1 MTKAEIIDQIIEKKR
16 ELKSD
21 AEKKYSQVKKSRDAK
36 FLEIIEKY
44 FGGEFTIED
53 AYISQKG
60 SGSYEIMRPKPDSDY
75 DRGLIDLRLSDNWKT
90 GEYENLTT
98 SVYST
103 SDNSDWELERLIT
116 VGEVAKVVL
125 DFQDDIIAEFNKV
138 RDDFKKKYENAY
150 TKVSEIERDI
160 TSLINEK
167 NQTYLDIAERKLE
180 SNEGLVF
187 DKRKKGSIDIRW
199 DWTIRGITNIKILSK
214 TASGKSADIEIS
226 TYNETPRKFEKV
238 RMHNVDTILWQ
249 YRDYVLTAAE

>member
-1 MTKAEIIDQIIEKKR
+1 MTKAQIIDQIIEKKR

-21 AEKKYSQVKKSRDAK
+21 AEKKYSQIKKSRDAK

-44 FGGEFTIED
+44 FDGEFTIED

-125 DFQDDIIAEFNKV
+125 DFQDDIVAEFNKV
-138 RDDFKKKYENAY
+138 REDFKKKYDNAY
-150 TKVSEIERDI
+150 SKVSEIERDI

-167 NQTYLDIAERKLE
+167 NQSFLDIANKALH
-180 SNEGLVF
+180 SKDGLTF
-187 DKRKKGSIDIRW
+187 DGKKKGSVEVRW
-199 DWTIRGITNIKILSK
+199 DWNITGISNIKILRK
-214 TASGKSADIEIS
+214 TTSGKSADIEVTQWDQS
-226 TYNETPRKFEKV
+226 PRKFENV
-238 RMHNVDTILWQ
+238 RMHNVENVLWQ
-249 YRDYVLTAAE
+249 YRDYVLTAE